1 MQIEI
6 LSLVLISVIYSKG
19 SNAAMIFS
27 KLGTIEPLNW
37 SNYSSERE
45 RIDMV
50 LALSELDYALQ
61 NWETTEPEENV
72 PQYEHKLLQY
82 NIDKVK
88 WEKSNR
94 KCLMIIKNLIPDPN

>member
-19 SNAAMIFS
+19 SNAAMILS
-27 KLGTIEPLNW
+27 QLGTIEPLNW
-37 SNYSSERE
+37 SNYNSKRE

-61 NWETTEPEENV
+61 N
-72 PQYEHKLLQY
+72 
-82 NIDKVK
+82 
-88 WEKSNR
+88 
-94 KCLMIIKNLIPDPN
+94 